1 MRELSL
7 LVARLRAIQAFSE
20 AVARRSRRGEVL
32 TVELQTMPPAKEGW
46 LRLLPDAARRV
57 TEGLAF
63 RFVRPAADVAHAARP
78 VRRRAAGFALRALGW
93 R

>member
-20 AVARRSRRGEVL
+20 GVTRRSRRGEVL
-32 TVELQTMPPAKEGW
+32 TVDVQTMLPAQEGP
-46 LRLLPDAARRV
+46 LGLLPDAVRRV
-57 TEGLAF
+57 TEGLTF
-63 RFVRPAADVAHAARP
+63 RFVRRAAAGAQAARP
-78 VRRRAAGFALRALGW
+78 VRRRAGGFTLRALGW